1 MSNLKKLLL
10 WLLVSSLLGAAGLT
24 LGMKVIIPGPS
35 SKAAM
40 LLNSGERIALDH
52 NLAPNDGLIVIV
64 SSLKGNID
72 DSSGRQAINKLI
84 TRLKALRMSY
94 KDLPLFTLI

>member
-35 SKAAM
+35 SKAAL

-64 SSLKGNID
+64 
-72 DSSGRQAINKLI
+72 
-84 TRLKALRMSY
+84 
-94 KDLPLFTLI
+94 